1 MSGAARSS
9 EVLQERPRWGAL
21 VTLFFAPAFIFANMY
36 TTQAILPVLGQAFH
50 VSAPTAGLTVSLL
63 VLAVAIGSLF
73 YGPLSDRVGRKPV
86 MVGISFLVIVPTLL
100 CGLAPNFSVLV
111 VLRSMQGLLMP
122 GLTSVAIP
130 YVNEEF
136 AGKGRGMAMGVYV
149 SGLTLGG
156 LFARVGSAALAGIY
170 NWRIALLAFA
180 IPTLIA
186 ALAMWRFLPETKGRE
201 VRGVSSLHGRDKSG
215 SHDKSGYLPPR
226 QGAYA
231 PGIASLAVYGQFAKN
246 IMDGEFFRQTLHDMA
261 LHWHN
266 RRLVGA
272 FIIGFTLF
280 FGFIGTFT
288 YLPYYLTGPHFRLP
302 TVALSL
308 VYLLW
313 LTGVFSPAAGT
324 LAGRIGSRRA
334 IVFSMGLAATGLL
347 ITLIPLLPV
356 VIFGLGLLALGMFAT
371 VPAVNLYLGEQA
383 TTAKGAA
390 ASVYLSRYY
399 FGGSFGAVLPGLAL
413 VWAGWSGVVL
423 LCLGMVLVAIAAD
436 IALC

>member
-1 MSGAARSS
+1 MSSAARSC
-9 EVLQERPRWGAL
+9 ELFQELPRWGAL

-36 TTQAILPVLGQAFH
+36 TTQAILPVLSQDFH
-50 VSAPTAGLTVSLL
+50 ISAPTAGWTVALL

-86 MVGISFLVIVPTLL
+86 MVGISFLGIVPTLL

-136 AGKGRGMAMGVYV
+136 EGRGRGLAMGVYV

-156 LFARVGSAALAGIY
+156 LFARVGSAVLAGIY

-186 ALAMWRFLPETKGRE
+186 ALAMWRFLPETKGKQ

-226 QGAYA
+226 QGAYT

-261 LHWHN
+261 LHWRN

-288 YLPYYLTGPHFRLP
+288 YLPYYLTWPNFRLP
-302 TVALSL
+302 TLALSL
-308 VYLLW
+308 
-313 LTGVFSPAAGT
+313 
-324 LAGRIGSRRA
+324 
-334 IVFSMGLAATGLL
+334 
-347 ITLIPLLPV
+347 
-356 VIFGLGLLALGMFAT
+356 
-371 VPAVNLYLGEQA
+371 
-383 TTAKGAA
+383 
-390 ASVYLSRYY
+390 
-399 FGGSFGAVLPGLAL
+399 
-413 VWAGWSGVVL
+413 
-423 LCLGMVLVAIAAD
+423 
-436 IALC
+436 